1 MKWLLNDLLVSKL
14 ANSKRF
20 QYIVL
25 NIDTFFTK
33 SKTTIVE
40 KGKVSLNI
48 VKDKSQNI
56 HKTDFKKMIEEFQ
69 RDLKKEIENTE
80 MKKGIK
86 TEKLK

>member
-25 NIDTFFTK
+25 NIDNILNK

-40 KGKVSLNI
+40 KGKESLNI
-48 VKDKSQNI
+48 VKDKSQTI
-56 HKTDFKKMIEEFQ
+56 QKTDFKKMVEEFQ
-69 RDLKKEIENTE
+69 RDLKKEIEE
-80 MKKGIK
+80 
-86 TEKLK
+86 TEKKKAIKN